1 MTSNF
6 VLGLAV
12 LGTFRSVT
20 KDVNPSRPVRK
31 DAIENSAE
39 FTPTIVGKNKNG
51 NSLVRMHVANTNIL
65 ACWTVRHYRS
75 IRVLCR
81 GPFQSSRPTRFQP
94 LGRPLQTLT
103 ARPEETL

>member
-6 VLGLAV
+6 FLGLAV

-20 KDVNPSRPVRK
+20 KDVNPSRPARK

-51 NSLVRMHVANTNIL
+51 NSLVRMHLPIL
-65 ACWTVRHYRS
+65 IAWLAGRFDTIVRSVCCAGGHS
-75 IRVLCR
+75 SHR
-81 GPFQSSRPTRFQP
+81 GR
-94 LGRPLQTLT
+94 LGFSP
-103 ARPEETL
+103 